1 MTQTR
6 RPDGKPETPADTKF
20 FDQRAAGYRG
30 PIDQHGNATTEQTF
44 LRSTARNWKPKR
56 K

>member
-6 RPDGKPETPADTKF
+6 RPDGKPETAADSKF

-30 PIDQHGNATTEQTF
+30 PIDQHGNATTEQGF
-44 LRSTARNWKPKR
+44 LRRSARNWNADGK
-56 K
+56 